1 MLSFQAN
8 DDGLTGF
15 RPGHHLPS
23 SPSIVTALAIL
34 FAGFSLFSALTL
46 ALTHFRDDSYRELA
60 GARRMGL
67 LLLLALAGL
76 QLAHFAW
83 LDLDQPWI
91 DSPLY
96 RSTLFAVA
104 PAFFLFARPLLHPE
118 RPTAPNAG
126 QLPHLLP
133 LVIAP
138 WLPPP
143 VALPAAFV
151 VGAGYLVWL
160 GRSLYALRATR
171 AGFRREMGLLGGVFA
186 IAVGVA
192 GLGLL
197 QAELP
202 GKLFYSLYATAIGFA
217 FLLVQLALG
226 RRPGLHGEIGE
237 AARAA
242 YAVSTLGQVDCP
254 GVELRLQTLMQ
265 DERLY
270 TDPELSLAALAKRLE
285 LSSHQLSELLNTRLG
300 KGLARYLREWR
311 IGAAREMLLGEPSA
325 SVLSVGLSV
334 GFTSQS
340 NFYEAFREIE
350 GMTPGQYRKVNL
362 AKNRD

>member
-1 MLSFQAN
+1 M
-8 DDGLTGF
+8 T
-15 RPGHHLPS
+15 P
-23 SPSIVTALAIL
+23 IVTQLAIL

-67 LLLLALAGL
+67 LLLAALAGL

-83 LDLDQPWI
+83 LDLDLPWI
-91 DSPLY
+91 DSLPY
-96 RSTLFAVA
+96 RSALFVVA

-118 RPTAPNAG
+118 RPTVPRLW
-126 QLPHLLP
+126 QILHLLP
-133 LVIAP
+133 IALAP
-138 WLPPP
+138 LLPAPA
-143 VALPAAFV
+143 ALPTAFI

-160 GRSLYALRATR
+160 GRSLYALRGTR

-186 IAVGVA
+186 IALGVA

-197 QAELP
+197 QTELP
-202 GKLFYSLYATAIGFA
+202 GKLFYSLYATAIGLA

-226 RRPGLHGEIGE
+226 RRPGLSGEVGE
-237 AARAA
+237 AARTA

-254 GVELRLQTLMQ
+254 GAEARLQALMR
-265 DERLY
+265 EAHLY
-270 TDPELSLAALAKRLE
+270 TDPDLNLASLAERIELSP
-285 LSSHQLSELLNTRLG
+285 HQLSELLNARLG
-300 KGLARYLREWR
+300 KGFARYLREWR
-311 IGAAREMLLGEPSA
+311 IGAARDMLLAEPSA
-325 SVLSVGLSV
+325 SVLSVGLNV

-340 NFYEAFREIE
+340 NFYEAFREVE

-362 AKNRD
+362 AKKHA